1 MVFDQ
6 KQKNGHVR
14 YYGYDD
20 CGVLSLVDSS
30 ECPPTFG
37 AHFDDI
43 RGFILDG
50 WQDMDNRKG
59 ELEMT
64 HEQLEITLED
74 GFNKKQSGDNLHL
87 ILLLN
92 DESKEQLTNRMTRRR
107 RDLQGKTVALT
118 ISSESNDDFDDNIF
132 FKLIGNDQA
141 ITLTKNDKLN
151 AVITRCAQNFQTKL
165 VIWIIMFILGVRNP
179 LLAHPLPGALF
190 TLSILD
196 S

>member
-1 MVFDQ
+1 MHNFWYFIVSDSG
-6 KQKNGHVR
+6 QKNGHVR
-14 YYGYDD
+14 YYGFDD
-20 CGVLSLVDSS
+20 TGVLSLVDSS

-74 GFNKKQSGDNLHL
+74 GFNKKQDEDNLHL

-92 DESKEQLTNRMTRRR
+92 DESKQQLTNRMVRRR
-107 RDLQGKTVALT
+107 RDLKGKTVALT
-118 ISSESNDDFDDNIF
+118 ISNQSNDEFDDNIF
-132 FKLIGNDQA
+132 FKLICNDQQA
-141 ITLTKNDKLN
+141 LTLTKNDQLN
-151 AVITRCAQNFQTKL
+151 TVITRCAQNLQTKL
-165 VIWIIMFILGVRNP
+165 VIWIIYPRFGLFIQD
-179 LLAHPLPGALF
+179 
-190 TLSILD
+190 LS
-196 S
+196 ST

>member
-1 MVFDQ
+1 
-6 KQKNGHVR
+6 
-14 YYGYDD
+14 
-20 CGVLSLVDSS
+20 
-30 ECPPTFG
+30 
-37 AHFDDI
+37 
-43 RGFILDG
+43 
-50 WQDMDNRKG
+50 MDNRKG

-74 GFNKKQSGDNLHL
+74 GFSKKQSGDNLHL

-92 DESKEQLTNRMTRRR
+92 DESKQQLTNRMTRRR

-151 AVITRCAQNFQTKL
+151 AVITRCSQNFQTKL
-165 VIWIIMFILGVRNP
+165 VIWIIMFILGVRNS
-179 LLAHPLPGALF
+179 LLAHPSPGALF
-190 TLSILD
+190 TLSLSILN

>member
-1 MVFDQ
+1 MKFSPIFDQ
-6 KQKNGHVR
+6 VQKNGHVR

-20 CGVLSLVDSS
+20 SGVLSLVDSS

-74 GFNKKQSGDNLHL
+74 GFNKKQNEDNLHL
-87 ILLLN
+87 ILLFN
-92 DESKEQLTNRMTRRR
+92 DESKQQLTNRMSRRR
-107 RDLQGKTVALT
+107 RDLKGKTVALS
-118 ISSESNDDFDDNIF
+118 ISSQSNDDFDDNIF

-141 ITLTKNDKLN
+141 ITLTKHDQLN
-151 AVITRCAQNFQTKL
+151 AVITRCAQNLQTKL
-165 VIWIIMFILGVRNP
+165 VNYFCQKV
-179 LLAHPLPGALF
+179 
-190 TLSILD
+190 SI
-196 S
+196 